1 MSNAGDHLHGDLMTL
16 QPGQL
21 VGRYRITNVLGQGGF
36 GITYRAFDAELNR
49 QVAIKEYLPAALAIR
64 QDQVTVVPRSQS
76 AASDLSWGL
85 ERFVTEGRTL
95 AALHHAPGI
104 VKVHDFLQ
112 ANGTAYLVMELV
124 RGETL
129 LNRIERS
136 GPLDEP
142 SIETMLGPLL
152 DGLEQV
158 HAAGFLHRD
167 IKPANILIDGSGR
180 PTLID
185 FGASRAAVAGRSQAM
200 TAVFTPGYAPVEQFT
215 SAPQGPWTDIY
226 SLAATLY
233 HAVTGTPPHNAVD
246 RMLEDTF
253 VPLASER
260 PFRPG
265 LLAGLNIALSVR
277 AADRPQSV
285 SSWRQILFGDPSS
298 AATVAIGVNHSMS
311 QASSELNPTRQSKP
325 PTDIR
330 SGPSRKGLIAAGGVG
345 LLLALT
351 AAWALTSPGAKSPPS
366 VAATP
371 LASDTPRPPDLLPIE
386 QQASREAAGRTPAA
400 KEAQLTAEVS
410 RIGAH
415 AVNDAD
421 ATARTDGAVPAAAR
435 NEGPREAEGTLATQA
450 DKGKT
455 EPDAASRPQPEPQKQ
470 LAQAPAP
477 APSAPMPS
485 TVVQSAPAAPQRPPA
500 AACEGSYRSQWCR
513 SAYQG
518 FPANCWDSTMSIRN
532 RTITDGWSPS
542 ADPTRRNVVTGT
554 IDANGDVSLTYEG
567 YGQQTHI
574 NQRFTALM
582 AGRVESG
589 VLRAA
594 GRAGAAGREFT
605 VTVVCR

>member
-1 MSNAGDHLHGDLMTL
+1 MTL

-21 VGRYRITNVLGQGGF
+21 VGRYRITEVLGQGGF
-36 GITYRAFDAELNR
+36 GITYRAFDAELDR
-49 QVAIKEYLPAALAIR
+49 HVAIKEYLPAALAIR
-64 QDQVTVVPRSQS
+64 LDQATVVPRSQS

-85 ERFVTEGRTL
+85 ERFIAEGRTL

-124 RGETL
+124 GGETL

-142 SIETMLGPLL
+142 AIKAMLGPLL
-152 DGLEQV
+152 DGLEQI
-158 HAAGFLHRD
+158 HATGFLHRD

-233 HAVTGTPPHNAVD
+233 HAITGMPLPNAVD

-253 VPLASER
+253 VPLTSWRLFSPA
-260 PFRPG
+260 

-285 SSWRQILFGDPSS
+285 GSWRQILLADHSS
-298 AATVAIGVNHSMS
+298 AATVAIPGNQSISHPSPD
-311 QASSELNPTRQSKP
+311 LNPIQLPKP
-325 PTDIR
+325 APGLR
-330 SGPSRKGLIAAGGVG
+330 SGPSRKALIAAGGVG
-345 LLLALT
+345 FLLALT
-351 AAWALTSPGAKSPPS
+351 AAWAVTSPGAKSPPS
-366 VAATP
+366 IAAAP
-371 LASDTPRPPDLLPIE
+371 LASDTPQPPDLLLKR
-386 QQASREAAGRTPAA
+386 QQTSKEVENRTPAV
-400 KEAQLTAEVS
+400 KEAQLTADVS

-415 AVNDAD
+415 AENEAD
-421 ATARTDGAVPAAAR
+421 ATARTNGVIPAPAR
-435 NEGPREAEGTLATQA
+435 NEGPREAEGKPATQA
-450 DKGKT
+450 VDKAKT
-455 EPDAASRPQPEPQKQ
+455 EADTASRPQPEPQKQ

-477 APSAPMPS
+477 APSAPAPS
-485 TVVQSAPAAPQRPPA
+485 TAVPSAPAIPQRVPA

-532 RTITDGWSPS
+532 RTIGDGWTPS
-542 ADPTRRNVVTGT
+542 ADPTRRNVVTGR
-554 IDANGDVSLTYEG
+554 IEANGDVSLTFEG

-582 AGRVESG
+582 SGRVENG

-594 GRAGAAGREFT
+594 GRAGTAGREFT